1 MLITWDANLYLEVLN
16 FDTFL
21 TVPYELKSPSL
32 NILTWKLTIFNEKWW
47 IFDLKLLNWPDFRNI
62 WNQKWPFS
70 MKNDE
75 NIWKSGSFCLNFKS
89 DNFERQIKIILSNLN
104 IEISESEKM
113 SFYEVSDFTKENT
126 FTDLAEGPAV
136 DKVNISKIAIL
147 TQKLT
152 ITWSKWP

>member
-1 MLITWDANLYLEVLN
+1 MT
-16 FDTFL
+16 
-21 TVPYELKSPSL
+21 K
-32 NILTWKLTIFNEKWW
+32 IFE
-47 IFDLKLLNWPDFRNI
+47 
-62 WNQKWPFS
+62 
-70 MKNDE
+70 
-75 NIWKSGSFCLNFKS
+75 KSGSFGLNFKS

-147 TQKLT
+147 AQKLA
-152 ITWSKWP
+152 ITWSKGSKSR

>member
-1 MLITWDANLYLEVLN
+1 MT
-16 FDTFL
+16 
-21 TVPYELKSPSL
+21 K
-32 NILTWKLTIFNEKWW
+32 IFE
-47 IFDLKLLNWPDFRNI
+47 
-62 WNQKWPFS
+62 
-70 MKNDE
+70 
-75 NIWKSGSFCLNFKS
+75 KSGSFCLNFKS

-152 ITWSKWP
+152 ITWSK

>member
-1 MLITWDANLYLEVLN
+1 MT
-16 FDTFL
+16 
-21 TVPYELKSPSL
+21 K
-32 NILTWKLTIFNEKWW
+32 IFE
-47 IFDLKLLNWPDFRNI
+47 
-62 WNQKWPFS
+62 
-70 MKNDE
+70 
-75 NIWKSGSFCLNFKS
+75 KSGSFGLNFKS

-147 TQKLT
+147 TLKLA
-152 ITWSKWP
+152 ITCSK

>member
-21 TVPYELKSPSL
+21 TVPYEFKIMEFYYIRTSLK
-32 NILTWKLTIFNEKWW
+32 NIFSSKMIIFNEKSW
-47 IFDLKLLNWPDFRNI
+47 IFNFKWQNSPDSRNI
-62 WNQKWPFS
+62 STNLGHFVT
-70 MKNDE
+70 
-75 NIWKSGSFCLNFKS
+75 FKS

-104 IEISESEKM
+104 IEISESETM

-136 DKVNISKIAIL
+136 DKVNTSKIVIFERFKID
-147 TQKLT
+147 QKFLMG
-152 ITWSKWP
+152 P

>member
-1 MLITWDANLYLEVLN
+1 MT
-16 FDTFL
+16 
-21 TVPYELKSPSL
+21 K
-32 NILTWKLTIFNEKWW
+32 IFE
-47 IFDLKLLNWPDFRNI
+47 
-62 WNQKWPFS
+62 
-70 MKNDE
+70 
-75 NIWKSGSFCLNFKS
+75 KSGSFCLNFKS
-89 DNFERQIKIILSNLN
+89 DNFERQIKNILSNLN

-152 ITWSKWP
+152 ITWSK